1 MFIDFSSS
9 FDRLD
14 SAFGYLSEW
23 PNSNSSRKGI
33 MNPTAPT
40 APHYPFSIGRVS
52 LFLLPLVTAVL
63 LVAGWIYLETLR
75 DLNASETQAQARI
88 REIFGV
94 DQRTP
99 PLDARFV
106 DTDGDLVAD
115 GLANPQDMLT
125 PDELTFSYIGS
136 SDNDELQAAWTEF
149 LAHLSMRLDR
159 PVKYQV
165 YRTVDQQLAALAAGE
180 LHVTAVNT
188 GSVPR
193 AVNQAGFIPAFT
205 FGREDGTFGYT
216 SDLIVPAD
224 SPLQSPTDLKAR
236 RFKITFAGLRSHS
249 GFQVPVQYL
258 SAELDLLPQRDYLW
272 GFSQGHGDSIVRV
285 ARGELELAAV
295 ASDMID
301 RTLAEHS
308 DISANGLRVIHRSQT
323 FPPAA
328 LGYSAVLDQ
337 DTAKVIRD
345 AFETFVWEGT
355 QLAEQYGQDGSVK
368 FVPVNY
374 AQDWASV
381 RAWNEKP
388 LSP

>member
-1 MFIDFSSS
+1 MM
-9 FDRLD
+9 
-14 SAFGYLSEW
+14 
-23 PNSNSSRKGI
+23 NS
-33 MNPTAPT
+33 TEQA
-40 APHYPFSIGRVS
+40 APHYPFSIGRVT
-52 LFLLPLVTAVL
+52 LFLIPLVAVVL

-75 DLNASETQAQARI
+75 DLNASDTQAQTRI

-106 DTDGDLVAD
+106 DADGDLVAD
-115 GLANPQDMLT
+115 GLANPQDMIT
-125 PDELTFSYIGS
+125 PDELTFSYIGAT
-136 SDNDELQAAWTEF
+136 DNDELQPAWSEF
-149 LAHLSMRLDR
+149 LAHVSMKLDR

-165 YRTVDQQLAALAAGE
+165 YRTADQQLAALAAGE

-205 FGREDGTFGYT
+205 FGRDDGTFGYT

-224 SPLQSPTDLKAR
+224 SPYQSPKDLKGR

-272 GFSQGHGDSIVRV
+272 GFSQGHGDSIVRT
-285 ARGELELAAV
+285 ARGEFELAAV

-301 RTLAEHS
+301 RTLAEHP
-308 DISANGLRVIHRSQT
+308 DISESAIRVIHRSQT

-328 LGYSAVLDQ
+328 LGYSAVLDPE
-337 DTAKVIRD
+337 TRKAIHE
-345 AFETFVWEGT
+345 AFETFAWEDT
-355 QLAEQYGQDGSVK
+355 KLAEQYGQDGSVK

-374 AQDWASV
+374 AKDWASV
-381 RAWNEKP
+381 RTWNEKP
-388 LSP
+388 MQP